1 MEGVSFL
8 GGRFLRLIAFL
19 CMSALAF
26 FSEAVCLN
34 GKPSIE
40 LELKSSQ
47 FVFSAEVIDEKS
59 IMGLQNTS
67 DATVYGL
74 RIIEVF
80 KGDTQET
87 IVAYSH
93 NDSGRFPMILG
104 ENYLIFSDKSDS
116 PIFINSCGNSTLIDK
131 KNRKIEEVRDIVENK
146 N

>member
-1 MEGVSFL
+1 M
-8 GGRFLRLIAFL
+8 RLIAFL

-116 PIFINSCGNSTLIDK
+116 PIFMNSQYTIF
-131 KNRKIEEVRDIVENK
+131 
-146 N
+146 